1 MTSAAYAQSKT
12 GTEVPG
18 GAAKA
23 PFPPFNQDTFGSQL
37 FWLVI
42 CFVVLY
48 VLLSRWAL
56 PRLAS
61 IFAARQGRVEG
72 DLEAAKRLTAESE
85 AAIEAYEKAL
95 ADARA
100 KAQAIAGETRA
111 EFSAKSDE
119 TKRRLEA
126 ELAAKLSEA
135 ERQIETTKKS
145 AMANVRGIAAD
156 AAGEIVKRLI
166 GEAPTK
172 QSLERA
178 VDTAL
183 H

>member
-1 MTSAAYAQSKT
+1 VISTAHAQTKT

-48 VLLSRWAL
+48 VLLSRWVL
-56 PRLAS
+56 PRLGS
-61 IFAARQGRVEG
+61 IFAARQGRIEG
-72 DLEAAKRLTAESE
+72 DLEAAKRLTAESQ
-85 AAIEAYEKAL
+85 AAVEAYEKAL

-100 KAQAIAGETRA
+100 RAQTIASNTRA
-111 EFSAKSDE
+111 EFAAKAEE
-119 TKRRLEA
+119 TKKRLEA
-126 ELAAKLSEA
+126 ELTAKLADA
-135 ERQIETTKKS
+135 ERKIEATKKS

-156 AAGEIVKRLI
+156 AAGEIVKRLTG
-166 GEAPTK
+166 GEPNK
-172 QSLERA
+172 QSIERA
-178 VDTAL
+178 VDAAL